1 MRGLINFLFG
11 VALIFAMLAQFT
23 LAAGESDITA
33 LAVNGD
39 IINCAQNFVGAYGA
53 LGSVGEGEKAQ
64 VTAYYNEDFTE
75 NYITNQG
82 GVDPNA
88 ANVLVS
94 LDEQGYY
101 LQYYY
106 LANNPEG
113 LGAKEQLDDA
123 GDGSPWSAVHS
134 QCHPMLR
141 TELETR
147 DLYDIFIVNPDGDI
161 VYTVFKETDI
171 ATNLV
176 NGSFADSGLGAV
188 FQAATDLPAGETV
201 VSTVEP
207 YWPSY
212 NADAQFIGAPIYNGD
227 DLLGVIALQVT
238 PEQIA
243 SGNTLV
249 PTESD
254 ALIPL
259 PMP

>member
-1 MRGLINFLFG
+1 MNGLINFLFG
-11 VALIFAMLAQFT
+11 VTLIFTTFGQFALAV
-23 LAAGESDITA
+23 GESDLTA
-33 LAVNGD
+33 LVESGD
-39 IINCAQNFVGAYGA
+39 IINCAQSFVGAYGT
-53 LGSVGEGEKAQ
+53 LGSIGDGEKAQ

-75 NYITNQG
+75 SYMANQG
-82 GVDPNA
+82 GVAPNVVDA
-88 ANVLVS
+88 LMNLE
-94 LDEQGYY
+94 EQGYY

-113 LGAKEQLDDA
+113 LGAKELLDDA

-134 QCHPMLR
+134 QCHPVLR

-147 DLYDIFIVNPDGDI
+147 SIYDVFIINPSGDI

-188 FQAATDLPAGETV
+188 FQAATDLPAGEIV
-201 VSTVEP
+201 VSAVEP

-212 NADAQFIGAPIYNGD
+212 NADAQFIGAPIYDGN

-243 SGNTLV
+243 SGNTLA
-249 PTESD
+249 PTGY
-254 ALIPL
+254 
-259 PMP
+259 